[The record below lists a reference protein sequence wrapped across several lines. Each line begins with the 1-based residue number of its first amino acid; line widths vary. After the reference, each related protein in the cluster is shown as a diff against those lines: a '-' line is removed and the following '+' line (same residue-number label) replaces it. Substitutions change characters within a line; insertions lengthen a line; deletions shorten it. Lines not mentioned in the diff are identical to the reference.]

1 MIVFLSPYMKANYMA
16 QDRRVEKTQLQLRQA
31 FIELILQHGYECV
44 SIKELTKNAGV
55 GYNTFFRHFKSKD
68 ELLEQLLLNVFI
80 ELTPM
85 ILETNQID
93 DVFENEKRLF
103 KYLQK
108 NEDLIRVLFLSCSD
122 VIFKQTKQRFL
133 DGDFDNVGFT
143 KLKANVSPLEYDYIV
158 SQFVQS
164 TLTSIVWWLEH
175 TDQVSIEK
183 MATLNQKS
191 IGHLMHWLDK

>member
-1 MIVFLSPYMKANYMA
+1 MA
-16 QDRRVEKTQLQLRQA
+16 QDRRVEKTQSLLRQA
-31 FIELILQHGYECV
+31 FIDLILEHGYEQI
-44 SIKELTKNAGV
+44 SIKELTKHAGV

-68 ELLEQLLLNVFI
+68 ELLEQLMLNVFQ

-85 ILETNQID
+85 ILESNQMD

-103 KYLQK
+103 KYLQL
-108 NEDLIRVLFLSCSD
+108 NENLIRVLFLSCSD

-143 KLKANVSPLEYDYIV
+143 KLKSEVSEIEYDYIV

-164 TLTSIVWWLEH
+164 TLTSIIWWLEH
-175 TDQVSIEK
+175 VDQVSIDQ
-183 MATLNQKS
+183 MAKLNQKS
-191 IGHLMHWLDK
+191 IGHLMHWLDD

>member
-1 MIVFLSPYMKANYMA
+1 MA
-16 QDRRVEKTQLQLRQA
+16 LDRRVEKTQLQLRQA
-31 FIELILQHGYECV
+31 FIELILEKGYEQV
-44 SIKELTKNAGV
+44 SIKELTKHADV

-68 ELLEQLLLNVFI
+68 ELLEQLLLSVFT

-85 ILETNQID
+85 ILESNQLD
-93 DVFENEKRLF
+93 DVLENEKRLF
-103 KYLQK
+103 KYLQQHE
-108 NEDLIRVLFLSCSD
+108 NLIRVLFLSCSD

-143 KLKANVSPLEYDYIV
+143 KLKSNVSEIEYDYIV

-175 TDQVSIEK
+175 IDQVSINQ
-183 MATLNQKS
+183 MAKLNQKS
-191 IGHLMHWLDK
+191 IGHLMQWLEK